1 MLEAHANLSFKVII
15 VGLSMGL
22 YGYDNSFAAPLMQ
35 VPLFIIKYQGVA
47 LSFSVSLQRGPCNP
61 CDADVCLV

>member
-1 MLEAHANLSFKVII
+1 MLIYICKVVI

-22 YGYDNSFAAPLMQ
+22 FGYDNSFAAPLMQ

-47 LSFSVSLQRGPCNP
+47 LSFSVSPRRDPFNSY
-61 CDADVCLV
+61 DADAWLD